1 MRKTTRL
8 TACVA
13 AALLA
18 SAAAGFVQAENIRPT
33 HTTLSEQGAAAVTPR
48 NIVLF
53 FDEDSAALT
62 DDAVVIVHDAVRAA
76 ERAGSFRIALTAF
89 SARGELKRDPQLA
102 ARRAAAVRRVIEDF
116 GFDGDVVASGGQN
129 PKLLSASLRDD
140 TLNRRVVIQLD
151 G

>member
-62 DDAVVIVHDAVRAA
+62 DDAVVIVHDAVKAA
-76 ERAGSFRIALTAF
+76 ERAGSFRIALTAY
-89 SARGELKRDPQLA
+89 SARDELKRDPQLA
-102 ARRAAAVRRVIEDF
+102 TRRAAAVRRVIEDF
-116 GFDGDVVASGGQN
+116 GFDGDVVAGGQD
-129 PKLLSASLRDD
+129 PRLVSANRVDD
-140 TLNRRVVIQLD
+140 TLNRRVVIHLE